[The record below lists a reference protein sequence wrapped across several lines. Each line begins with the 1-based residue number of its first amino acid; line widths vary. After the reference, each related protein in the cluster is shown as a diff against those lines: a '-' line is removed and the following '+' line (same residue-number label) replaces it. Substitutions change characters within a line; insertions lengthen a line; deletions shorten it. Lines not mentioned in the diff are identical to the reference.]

1 MFLHDSAYTLA
12 RYGYIEECD
21 LDFLTRLRFTLE
33 SGHLIPWCSMV
44 HEGSMGELTSTLE
57 KVHPAT
63 VPRTYLKHTTCIYMY
78 IYFTYM
84 AAPRLIPHIKLNKMK
99 KDEHGLSF
107 LLLAHLFQGQQL
119 LKNARRPLRCYHGSC
134 KGTSHPNHPLHP
146 SISDWNSPWNTLW

>member
-1 MFLHDSAYTLA
+1 MRSRLLDQIEIHLGIRAPDSVVFDGTWGIHGRINVDPGKSTSSYCTQDISET
-12 RYGYIEECD
+12 YNV
-21 LDFLTRLRFTLE
+21 
-33 SGHLIPWCSMV
+33 HLYV
-44 HEGSMGELTSTLE
+44 
-57 KVHPAT
+57 
-63 VPRTYLKHTTCIYMY
+63 Y